1 MKTTFRNSAIRN
13 SAVRNSGGLLRNSES
28 AFRNSAIR
36 NSVIRNSVIRNSGG
50 IPNWHQAVKLH
61 FFGPNSIFDV
71 PDRFN
76 RSISRSLVNLKKI
89 GQGHIFALSR
99 DQVTESRI
107 SHFQN
112 MLRSSQC
119 APLLFGID
127 ACRGP
132 IQVQTRLIL
141 ICAEK
146 FPLDKWGNLTYEYIG
161 RKN

>member
-1 MKTTFRNSAIRN
+1 MVHDLAP
-13 SAVRNSGGLLRNSES
+13 VRQNCQELAPGCQ
-28 AFRNSAIR
+28 
-36 NSVIRNSVIRNSGG
+36 VT
-50 IPNWHQAVKLH
+50 

-99 DQVTESRI
+99 DQVIAIFKTCSD
-107 SHFQN
+107 
-112 MLRSSQC
+112 
-119 APLLFGID
+119 PLNVGRFCSVSMRVGAL
-127 ACRGP
+127 
-132 IQVQTRLIL
+132 QVRTRLIL

-161 RKN
+161 HKN

>member
-1 MKTTFRNSAIRN
+1 MFGIDASSDPAKFQDGWP
-13 SAVRNSGGLLRNSES
+13 SGSPLIGAWSMTWHQLDK
-28 AFRNSAIR
+28 I
-36 NSVIRNSVIRNSGG
+36 VK
-50 IPNWHQAVKLH
+50 NWHQAVKLH
-61 FFGPNSIFDV
+61 FFGPNSIFYV

-89 GQGHIFALSR
+89 GQGHIIALSR

-119 APLLFGID
+119 APLLFGMRVG
-127 ACRGP
+127 AL
-132 IQVQTRLIL
+132 QVRIRLIL
-141 ICAEK
+141 IYAEK
-146 FPLDKWGNLTYEYIG
+146 FPLDKWGNLTHEYIG